1 MNKQE
6 KQPKSNSVISDRLE
20 YMRTSRGNEFAPR
33 GVYFRTFSSWYA
45 GDRLRRLPIGIRQFG
60 MALRN
65 WRVFW
70 RPRKL
75 EFRYM
80 GDGFA
85 TKSRLQFLTEL
96 TSEEF
101 SVKKLILP
109 IAILSLFV
117 AACGDGQNSAG
128 GVIDGSLCEK
138 EGDREQGEDGNELL
152 CQVMGDGKLVWK
164 PEVGETS
171 MGGGSATSSCPT
183 PLLQTPVDLSK
194 VTSILYPG
202 QERGGNY
209 KAHGGFGFDNAPN
222 NLVTVEIPL
231 SGKITRVVRYKEI
244 GELQYL
250 FEFEGDCGVSFRFD
264 HLRKLTP
271 KFEAVVNAF
280 PIKEDTRTDLVSPPV
295 SVSVG
300 EVIATEVGFLNNV
313 FVDFGV
319 YDMRQKNE
327 ASKDPAWASTH
338 SEFQIDSYGICWLN
352 SLPQADSTAVKLL
365 PSRDGSKNGQT
376 SDYCK

>member
-1 MNKQE
+1 MKILVLALSISLVSITNNAQAAAQSGANCKKPGSTTISSGKKYTCIKKGKAFVWNKGVAVQS
-6 KQPKSNSVISDRLE
+6 KSTTSSTIPK
-20 YMRTSRGNEFAPR
+20 
-33 GVYFRTFSSWYA
+33 
-45 GDRLRRLPIGIRQFG
+45 
-60 MALRN
+60 
-65 WRVFW
+65 
-70 RPRKL
+70 
-75 EFRYM
+75 
-80 GDGFA
+80 
-85 TKSRLQFLTEL
+85 
-96 TSEEF
+96 
-101 SVKKLILP
+101 
-109 IAILSLFV
+109 
-117 AACGDGQNSAG
+117 
-128 GVIDGSLCEK
+128 
-138 EGDREQGEDGNELL
+138 
-152 CQVMGDGKLVWK
+152 
-164 PEVGETS
+164 
-171 MGGGSATSSCPT
+171 SSCPT

-222 NLVTVEIPL
+222 NLVTVKIPL
-231 SGKITRVVRYKEI
+231 SGKITRVVRYKEM

-250 FEFEGDCGVSFRFD
+250 FEFEGNCGVSFRFD

-313 FVDFGV
+313 SVDFGV

-327 ASKDPAWASTH
+327 ASKDPAWASAH
-338 SEFQIDSYGICWLN
+338 SQFPADSYGICWLN
-352 SLPQADSTAVKLL
+352 FLPQADSAAVKLL
-365 PSRDGSKNGQT
+365 PSRDAQNGKK